1 MPCVAPKPERATP
14 QPSRFVGGSE
24 EKRTP
29 GPLLRARFLYS
40 PNLMRSFPPL
50 YLSPLYSQDLLTFLS
65 HMLFIF
71 PSSPTFLFFLS
82 LSLSLSSYALTS
94 PCSPN
99 FLFSLFSYVLYIPQL
114 SSSLSLSLSP
124 YYSPPS
130 IPVLKGASQKGFL
143 IFLLQCMFC
152 HSLQD
157 NHCLKTDFFCC
168 HLSLFLS
175 SLKVFRV
182 LYSAVIFKRF
192 PSFYLFSMCVGER
205 DINQRRFQAG

>member
-40 PNLMRSFPPL
+40 PNLMRSFPSL

-71 PSSPTFLFFLS
+71 PSSPTFLFS
-82 LSLSLSSYALTS
+82 LSLSLSSYALHIPMLTELSLLSLLLCSLYS
-94 PCSPN
+94 PA
-99 FLFSLFSYVLYIPQL
+99 LFF
-114 SSSLSLSLSP
+114 SLSLSP